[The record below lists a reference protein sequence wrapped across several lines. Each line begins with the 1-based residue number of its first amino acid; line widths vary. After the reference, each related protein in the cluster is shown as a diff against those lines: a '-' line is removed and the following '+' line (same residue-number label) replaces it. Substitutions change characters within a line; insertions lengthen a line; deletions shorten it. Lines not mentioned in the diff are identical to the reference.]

1 MGNPKKSL
9 PADKK
14 PITNTTNKNARAK
27 SATTKPSAT
36 LATKKQ
42 TSVGKT
48 TVGKSPGKKSSPA
61 TTTNKTSA
69 NKTSVAKG
77 DKVPDKRPSPVG
89 EEKNKVLGDVVVAE
103 TDNSV
108 VKKKD
113 DVTLSDNVD
122 VVKSPNK
129 EVNGLDDAEKVN
141 SEEQVDEKPTVDN
154 LKKPVEDVIVHK
166 DEDEAVVAEA
176 VVAESAPV
184 IVDTKQLED
193 EIENKIENLAEASN
207 AEVKSE
213 VVLQPVPLE
222 AGDNSTN
229 EDKLIVPLE
238 AGDNSTN
245 EDKLTKSPDNMVVT
259 PTAPAVEQIGDH
271 LV

>member
-61 TTTNKTSA
+61 TTTNKTS
-69 NKTSVAKG
+69 VAKG

-108 VKKKD
+108 VKKED

-154 LKKPVEDVIVHK
+154 LKKPVEDVVVHK
-166 DEDEAVVAEA
+166 DTSSTVIVNKNEDEA

-245 EDKLTKSPDNMVVT
+245 EDKLTKSPDNMVV
-259 PTAPAVEQIGDH
+259 
-271 LV
+271 

>member
-14 PITNTTNKNARAK
+14 PITNTTNKSARAK

-61 TTTNKTSA
+61 TTTNKTS
-69 NKTSVAKG
+69 VAKG

-108 VKKKD
+108 IKKD

-154 LKKPVEDVIVHK
+154 LKKPVEDVVVHK
-166 DEDEAVVAEA
+166 DTSSTVFVNKNEDEAVVAEA
-176 VVAESAPV
+176 VVAEAV
-184 IVDTKQLED
+184 V
-193 EIENKIENLAEASN
+193 AES
-207 AEVKSE
+207 
-213 VVLQPVPLE
+213 
-222 AGDNSTN
+222 
-229 EDKLIVPLE
+229 
-238 AGDNSTN
+238 
-245 EDKLTKSPDNMVVT
+245 
-259 PTAPAVEQIGDH
+259 
-271 LV
+271 

>member
-61 TTTNKTSA
+61 TTTNKTPA
-69 NKTSVAKG
+69 NKTSVAKS

-89 EEKNKVLGDVVVAE
+89 EEKNKVLGDVVVVE

-108 VKKKD
+108 VKKED
-113 DVTLSDNVD
+113 NVTLSDNVD

-154 LKKPVEDVIVHK
+154 LKKPVEDVVVHK
-166 DEDEAVVAEA
+166 DTSSTVIVNKNEDEAVVAEA
-176 VVAESAPV
+176 APV

-229 EDKLIVPLE
+229 EDKL
-238 AGDNSTN
+238 
-245 EDKLTKSPDNMVVT
+245 TKSPDNMVAT
-259 PTAPAVEQIGDH
+259 PTPPPEEQNAN
-271 LV
+271 